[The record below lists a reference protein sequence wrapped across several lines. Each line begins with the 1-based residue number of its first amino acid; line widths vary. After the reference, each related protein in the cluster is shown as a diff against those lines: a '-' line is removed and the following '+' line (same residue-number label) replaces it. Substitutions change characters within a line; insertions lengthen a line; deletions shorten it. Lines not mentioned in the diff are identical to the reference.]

1 VPEGYDPA
9 KYWSERLEARP
20 GLRGTGHWRYS
31 EGYNR
36 WLYRR
41 KGRALRRALRGVTP
55 PMHAFDV
62 GSGTGW
68 VIEQLRSLGATVEGS
83 DIADPAVRELSARY
97 PAATFF
103 RLAIG
108 TDAVPRPDGAYDVV
122 TAMDVLY
129 HVTDDDLWHAAVR
142 ELARVL
148 RPGGRLVV
156 TDGLADGDIQPAPH
170 VRFRSMGRWL
180 DTAAKTG
187 LELHESGP
195 LFRWLSRSPEVR
207 GFRRLPDGV
216 RGAVEY
222 TFDRLAPD
230 PPHMRWATFV
240 HT

>member
-1 VPEGYDPA
+1 MTEGYDPA
-9 KYWSERLEARP
+9 QYWSERLEARR

-41 KGRALRRALRGVTP
+41 KGRALRRALRGITP
-55 PMHAFDV
+55 PTHAFDV

-68 VIEQLRSLGATVEGS
+68 VIEQLQSLGATADGS
-83 DIADPAVRELSARY
+83 DIAELAVRELSGRY
-97 PAATFF
+97 PAANFF
-103 RLAIG
+103 QLAIG
-108 TDAVPRPDGAYDVV
+108 TDAVPRPDDSYDVV

-129 HVTDDDLWHAAVR
+129 HVTDDDRWDAAVR

-148 RPGGRLVV
+148 RPGGLLVV
-156 TDGLADGDIQPAPH
+156 TDGLGDADVQPAPH

-180 DTAAKTG
+180 DTAATTG
-187 LELHESGP
+187 LELHERGP
-195 LFRWLSRSPEVR
+195 LFRWLSRSPEVP
-207 GFRRLPDGV
+207 GFRRLPDGA

-222 TFDRLAPD
+222 TLDRLLPD

>member
-1 VPEGYDPA
+1 VTEGYDPA
-9 KYWSERLEARP
+9 QYWSERLEARP
-20 GLRGTGHWRYS
+20 GLRGTGHWRYT

-41 KGRALRRALRGVTP
+41 KGLVLRRALRGVTP
-55 PMHAFDV
+55 PFHAFDV

-68 VIEQLRSLGATVEGS
+68 VVEQLRALGATFDGS
-83 DIADPAVRELSARY
+83 DIADSAVRALGARY
-97 PAATFF
+97 PDASFF
-103 RLAIG
+103 QLAIG
-108 TDAVPRPDGAYDVV
+108 TDAVPRPDGTYDVV

-129 HVTDDDLWHAAVR
+129 HVTDDDLWHAAVA

-156 TDGLADGDIQPAPH
+156 TDGLADAAIQPASH

-180 DTAAKTG
+180 DTAAKIG

-195 LFRWLSRSPEVR
+195 LFRWLSRSPEASA
-207 GFRRLPDGV
+207 FRRLPDGV

-222 TFDRLAPD
+222 TLDRLAPD

>member
-1 VPEGYDPA
+1 MTEGYDPA
-9 KYWSERLEARP
+9 QYWSERLEARP

-41 KGRALRRALRGVTP
+41 KGRVLRRALRGATP
-55 PMHAFDV
+55 PARAFDV

-68 VIEQLRSLGATVEGS
+68 VIEQLQSLGVTPDGS
-83 DIADPAVRELSARY
+83 DIADAAVQKLSARY
-97 PAATFF
+97 PAGDFF
-103 RLAIG
+103 QLAIG
-108 TDAVPRPDGAYDVV
+108 TDAVPRPDDTYDVV

-129 HVTDDDLWHAAVR
+129 HVTDDDLWHAAVA

-156 TDGLADGDIQPAPH
+156 TDGLADEDIQPAPH

-180 DTAAKTG
+180 DSAAKTG

-195 LFRWLSRSPEVR
+195 LFRWLSRSPEVP
-207 GFRRLPDGV
+207 GFRRLPDNM

-222 TFDRLAPD
+222 TLDRLAPE

>member
-1 VPEGYDPA
+1 MPEGYDPA
-9 KYWSERLEARP
+9 QYWSERLDAGL

-31 EGYNR
+31 ERYNR

-41 KGRALRRALRGVTP
+41 KGRVLRRALAGITP

-68 VIEQLRSLGATVEGS
+68 VVEQLVALGATADGS
-83 DIADPAVRELSARY
+83 DIAESAVHDLGRRY
-97 PAATFF
+97 PDADFF
-103 RLAIG
+103 QLAIG
-108 TDAVPRPDGAYDVV
+108 TDRVPQPDGAYDVV

-129 HVTDDDLWHAAVR
+129 HVTDDDQWHAAVL
-142 ELARVL
+142 ELARLL

-156 TDGLADGDIQPAPH
+156 TDGLAEADVQPAPH

-180 DTAAKTG
+180 DTAARTG
-187 LELHESGP
+187 LELYESGP
-195 LFRWLSRSPEVR
+195 LFRWLSRSPEVP
-207 GFRRLPDGV
+207 GFRRLPDGL
-216 RGAVEY
+216 RGGVEY
-222 TFDRLAPD
+222 ALDRLAPN